1 MAPNTAPDT
10 APNMAQDTAQ
20 EAAQEAAQG
29 AARDAPPG
37 GLETQLRRT
46 LDRLLESLQLR
57 LALLGTEW
65 EAEKLRLFSGLAG
78 LLLCLV
84 LGAVALGL
92 LSLALVWLLPA
103 PWQWLTALVLAMVYG
118 LGAWGAWRWALAR
131 LSAPSGLFEQSLAEL
146 QRDRAL
152 LRGGPDV

>member
-1 MAPNTAPDT
+1 MTV
-10 APNMAQDTAQ
+10 
-20 EAAQEAAQG
+20 
-29 AARDAPPG
+29 DADPSTSPPQP
-37 GLETQLRRT
+37 GLEAQLRRS
-46 LDRLLESLQLR
+46 LDRVLESLQLR

-84 LGAVALGL
+84 LGAVGLGL
-92 LSLALVWLLPA
+92 LSLALVWLMPV
-103 PWQWLTALVLAMVYG
+103 PWQWRVALGLALAYG
-118 LGAWGAWRWALAR
+118 AGAFLAWRWALAK
-131 LSAPSGLFEQSLAEL
+131 LAAPSGLFEQSLAEL

>member
-1 MAPNTAPDT
+1 MSQDADAPD
-10 APNMAQDTAQ
+10 
-20 EAAQEAAQG
+20 
-29 AARDAPPG
+29 DAPTPS
-37 GLETQLRRT
+37 LEAQMRRS
-46 LDRLLESLQLR
+46 LDRVLESLQLR

-78 LLLCLV
+78 MLLCLV

-92 LSLALVWLLPA
+92 LSLALVWVLPPA
-103 PWQWLTALVLAMVYG
+103 WQWLMALGLALVYG
-118 LGAWGAWRWALAR
+118 LGAWMSWRWALAK
-131 LSAPSGLFEQSLAEL
+131 LAAPSGLFEQSLAEL

>member
-1 MAPNTAPDT
+1 MPLDDVPEN
-10 APNMAQDTAQ
+10 
-20 EAAQEAAQG
+20 
-29 AARDAPPG
+29 PPPS
-37 GLETQLRRT
+37 LESQLRSS
-46 LDRLLESLQLR
+46 LDRILESLQLR

-84 LGAVALGL
+84 LGAVGLGL
-92 LSLALVWLLPA
+92 LSLALVWLLPT
-103 PWQWLTALVLAMVYG
+103 PWQWLMALGLAALYG
-118 LGAWGAWRWALAR
+118 LGAWAAWRWALAR

>member
-1 MAPNTAPDT
+1 MPLDDKP
-10 APNMAQDTAQ
+10 
-20 EAAQEAAQG
+20 E
-29 AARDAPPG
+29 PPPSS
-37 GLETQLRRT
+37 LESQLRRS
-46 LDRLLESLQLR
+46 LDRVLESVQLR

-78 LLLCLV
+78 LLMCLV

-103 PWQWLTALVLAMVYG
+103 PWQWLMALGLALLYG
-118 LGAWGAWRWALAR
+118 LGAWAAWRWALAK